1 MKPKTPASGRDADAA
16 GHGAPAAKAKREPKT
31 IATLLSRAS
40 GQRGS
45 PAGKGRGFP
54 AAKGKD
60 KRHAVSNG
68 LQSHRRSARS
78 RKTA

>member
-1 MKPKTPASGRDADAA
+1 MKPRAKTSRREIAA
-16 GHGAPAAKAKREPKT
+16 AARSARESKAKREPKA
-31 IATLLSRAS
+31 IETLLSRAS

-60 KRHAVSNG
+60 KRRAVSNG
-68 LQSHRRSARS
+68 LQSRRRSARS
-78 RKTA
+78 RKAA

>member
-1 MKPKTPASGRDADAA
+1 MKSRADPSPAGPSR
-16 GHGAPAAKAKREPKT
+16 PEPKRVE
-31 IATLLSRAS
+31 TLISRAS

-60 KRHAVSNG
+60 KRHPVSNA
-68 LQSHRRSARS
+68 LQSRRRSGRG
-78 RKTA
+78 RKSAA